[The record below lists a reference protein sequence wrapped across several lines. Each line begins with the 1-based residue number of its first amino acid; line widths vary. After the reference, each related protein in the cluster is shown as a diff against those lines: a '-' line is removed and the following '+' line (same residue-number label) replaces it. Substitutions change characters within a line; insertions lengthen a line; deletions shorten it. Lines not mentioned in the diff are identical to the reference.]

1 MSIQAHTTDQIPL
14 ESASMGRGEY
24 WNWFLASGGTLIDG
38 LSIFSLGVAMP
49 LITSQFS
56 LSALMV
62 GLIGSAL
69 VLGAVFGAV
78 IGGSA
83 ADRFGRK
90 PAFLIDMTI
99 ITVGALISALAAAPQ
114 WVLLGQFIVG
124 IGIDFPVSSSYVSET
139 MPKQVRSRMVV
150 ATIALQSVGMLL
162 GAVVAIAILWQR
174 SNASDWRLI
183 VGATA
188 AVAFLFLLLRLW
200 LPESPRWLRQHE
212 QGKTVTGGAATAAPS
227 PGFAVLFSRPYR
239 TRTMLVSLPWFLM
252 DVATYGVGLFT
263 PVILGAIRSSSKTT
277 GPLAAEFA
285 NAQGSGA
292 IDLFLLFGFLVGLWA
307 VPRFGRIHMQVI
319 GFVGMTIGM
328 LILVAPEL
336 ATGGAAA
343 HVWLVFAGFIL
354 FNLAMNA
361 GPNATTFALAPE
373 LFPTSIRASAGGFA
387 AAAAKVGATLGIF
400 VLPQVKAHGG
410 VAAVLIMM
418 AIVSGLGAAVTAIL
432 AREVGE
438 IPEGRSI
445 DEAEAL

>member
-1 MSIQAHTTDQIPL
+1 
-14 ESASMGRGEY
+14 
-24 WNWFLASGGTLIDG
+24 
-38 LSIFSLGVAMP
+38 
-49 LITSQFS
+49 
-56 LSALMV
+56 
-62 GLIGSAL
+62 
-69 VLGAVFGAV
+69 
-78 IGGSA
+78 
-83 ADRFGRK
+83 
-90 PAFLIDMTI
+90 
-99 ITVGALISALAAAPQ
+99 
-114 WVLLGQFIVG
+114 
-124 IGIDFPVSSSYVSET
+124 
-139 MPKQVRSRMVV
+139 
-150 ATIALQSVGMLL
+150 
-162 GAVVAIAILWQR
+162 
-174 SNASDWRLI
+174 
-183 VGATA
+183 
-188 AVAFLFLLLRLW
+188 
-200 LPESPRWLRQHE
+200 
-212 QGKTVTGGAATAAPS
+212 
-227 PGFAVLFSRPYR
+227 
-239 TRTMLVSLPWFLM
+239 MLVSLPWFLM

-277 GPLAAEFA
+277 GPLATEFA
-285 NAQGSGA
+285 DAQGSGA

-319 GFVGMTIGM
+319 GFAGMTLGM

-336 ATGGAAA
+336 AADGAAA

-410 VAAVLIMM
+410 VAAVLVMM

>member
-1 MSIQAHTTDQIPL
+1 
-14 ESASMGRGEY
+14 MGRGEY

-78 IGGSA
+78 IGGPA

-99 ITVGALISALAAAPQ
+99 ITVGALISALADAPQ
-114 WVLLGQFIVG
+114 WVLLGQFIVGVG

-139 MPKQVRSRMVV
+139 MPQQVRSRMVV

-162 GAVVAIAILWQR
+162 GAGVAIAILWLR

-212 QGKTVTGGAATAAPS
+212 QSKTVAAGAATASPD

-277 GPLAAEFA
+277 GPVAAEFA
-285 NAQGSGA
+285 DAQGSGA

-319 GFVGMTIGM
+319 GFVGMTLGM

-336 ATGGAAA
+336 AAGGAAA

-373 LFPTSIRASAGGFA
+373 LFPTKIRASAGGFA

-410 VAAVLIMM
+410 VASVLIMM
-418 AIVSGLGAAVTAIL
+418 AIVSGLGAAVTAVL